1 MEDGSIRDNLVL
13 RRRYLLDADGECDKG
28 GGLQLNKSL
37 SRCLS
42 SAKRRFLKIMQEKD
56 KRVLGFFFFF
66 FPFKSA
72 IQGKKG

>member
-1 MEDGSIRDNLVL
+1 M
-13 RRRYLLDADGECDKG
+13 
-28 GGLQLNKSL
+28 NKSL

-66 FPFKSA
+66 SFQVCNP
-72 IQGKKG
+72 GKKGMKEDGRMLILKEPKNSCLLALEGLIDLF

>member
-1 MEDGSIRDNLVL
+1 M
-13 RRRYLLDADGECDKG
+13 DADGECDKG

-66 FPFKSA
+66 LSSLQSREKRDERGWQDVDTEGA
-72 IQGKKG
+72 KE